1 MIYLFQFLVIYN
13 KKHCDNI
20 KAESDPKNTDLVF
33 ETV

>member
-1 MIYLFQFLVIYN
+1 MIYLFQFWLSTT